1 MGAGVSKQGI
11 PNAPQGHH
19 WSDAEHHFWCC
30 QGSGVEAFARLADSV
45 FWRHVPPGLAATA
58 PGASGVLGAAAA
70 AEAGD
75 LFVLQLVSARLVW
88 KERAT
93 VVELQAEEPG
103 ARLGFGGRA
112 G

>member
-1 MGAGVSKQGI
+1 M
-11 PNAPQGHH
+11 
-19 WSDAEHHFWCC
+19 
-30 QGSGVEAFARLADSV
+30 
-45 FWRHVPPGLAATA
+45 
-58 PGASGVLGAAAA
+58 LGAAAA

-103 ARLGFGGRA
+103 ARLGFGVGLA
-112 G
+112 NPSPSPGPNPNPNPNLNLNPNPNPNPEQVHGWAASLW